1 MTRKMRPHR
10 VLTMAV
16 VALTTLL
23 LLVPGAQAMKLKNQN
38 LAQLIADSNSIVFGT
53 VSQVTDGFDAKGVPF
68 TEVTIAVGS
77 AAKGNLD
84 EGDDYSFRQFGLLKP
99 RNMGNGKI
107 YLGVSP
113 EGFPRW
119 REGET
124 VVAFLRE
131 PASITGLQTTAGMGQ
146 GKLVLRDGELV
157 NEFNNVGLFE
167 GMQIDSSLLNA
178 EQQNMIVNPGSVK
191 AGAFIDLVGRAV
203 REQWIEKG
211 VMK

>member
-1 MTRKMRPHR
+1 MIRIMRPYR
-10 VLTMAV
+10 VLTLAV
-16 VALTTLL
+16 VAVTTLL

-38 LAQLIADSNSIVFGT
+38 LTQLISGSQSIVFGT
-53 VSQVTDGFDAKGVPF
+53 VSHVTDGFDPKGVPY

-84 EGDDYSFRQFGLLKP
+84 EGNDYTFRQFGLLKP

-124 VVAFLRE
+124 VVAFLRQ

-157 NEFNNVGLFE
+157 NEYNNVGMFE
-167 GMQIDSSLLNA
+167 GMDIDTSLLSD
-178 EQQNMIVNPGSVK
+178 EQQNMIVNPGSIN
-191 AGAFIDLVGRAV
+191 ATAFIDLVGRAV
-203 REQWIEKG
+203 KEQWIEKG
-211 VMK
+211 VLK

>member
-1 MTRKMRPHR
+1 MIRIMRPYR
-10 VLTMAV
+10 VLTLAV

-38 LAQLIADSNSIVFGT
+38 LTQLISGSQNIVFGT
-53 VSQVTDGFDAKGVPF
+53 VSHVTDGFDPKGVPY

-84 EGDDYSFRQFGLLKP
+84 EGSDYTFRQFGLLKP

-124 VVAFLRE
+124 VVAFLRQ

-157 NEFNNVGLFE
+157 NEYNNVGMFE
-167 GMQIDSSLLNA
+167 GMDIDTSLLSD
-178 EQQNMIVNPGSVK
+178 EQQNMIVNPGSIN
-191 AGAFIDLVGRAV
+191 ATAFIDLVGRAV
-203 REQWIEKG
+203 KEQWIEKG
-211 VMK
+211 VLK

>member
-1 MTRKMRPHR
+1 MTREMRPHR
-10 VLTMAV
+10 ALTMAM

-38 LAQLIADSNSIVFGT
+38 LTQLIADSNSIVFGT
-53 VSQVTDGFDAKGVPF
+53 VSHVTDGFDAKGIPF

-77 AAKGNLD
+77 AAKGKLD
-84 EGDDYSFRQFGLLKP
+84 EGDNYSFRQFGLLKP

-119 REGET
+119 HEGET

-157 NEFNNVGLFE
+157 NEYNNVGMFE
-167 GMQIDSSLLNA
+167 GVQIDSSLLNA
-178 EQQNMIVNPGSVK
+178 EQQNMIVNPGSID

>member
-1 MTRKMRPHR
+1 MIRIMRPYR
-10 VLTMAV
+10 VLTLAV

-38 LAQLIADSNSIVFGT
+38 LTQLISGSQSIVFGT
-53 VSQVTDGFDAKGVPF
+53 VSHVTDGFDPKGVPY

-84 EGDDYSFRQFGLLKP
+84 EGNDYTFRQFGLLKP

-113 EGFPRW
+113 EGFPLW

-124 VVAFLRE
+124 VVAFLRQ

-157 NEFNNVGLFE
+157 NEYNNVGMFE
-167 GMQIDSSLLNA
+167 GMDIDTSLLSD
-178 EQQNMIVNPGSVK
+178 EQQNMIVNPGSIN
-191 AGAFIDLVGRAV
+191 ATAFIDLVGRAV
-203 REQWIEKG
+203 KEQWIEKG
-211 VMK
+211 VLK

>member
-1 MTRKMRPHR
+1 MIRIMRPYR
-10 VLTMAV
+10 VLTLAV

-38 LAQLIADSNSIVFGT
+38 LTQLISGSQSIVFGT
-53 VSQVTDGFDAKGVPF
+53 VSHVTDGFDPKGVPY

-84 EGDDYSFRQFGLLKP
+84 EGNDYTFRQFGLLKP

-124 VVAFLRE
+124 VVAFLRQ

-157 NEFNNVGLFE
+157 NEYNNVGMFE
-167 GMQIDSSLLNA
+167 GMDIDTSLLSD
-178 EQQNMIVNPGSVK
+178 EQQNMIVNPGSIN
-191 AGAFIDLVGRAV
+191 ATAFIDLVGRAV
-203 REQWIEKG
+203 KEQWIEKG
-211 VMK
+211 VLK

>member
-10 VLTMAV
+10 ALTMAM
-16 VALTTLL
+16 VAFTTLL
-23 LLVPGAQAMKLKNQN
+23 LLVPSAQAMKLKNQN
-38 LAQLIADSNSIVFGT
+38 LTQLIADSNSIVFGT
-53 VSQVTDGFDAKGVPF
+53 VSQVTDGFDAKGIPF

-84 EGDDYSFRQFGLLKP
+84 EGDNYSFRQFGLLKP

-119 REGET
+119 HEGET

-157 NEFNNVGLFE
+157 NEYNNVGMFE
-167 GMQIDSSLLNA
+167 GVQIDSSLLNA
-178 EQQNMIVNPGSVK
+178 EQQNMIVNPGSID

-203 REQWIEKG
+203 SEQWIEKG